1 MNKFLVLLAMSI
13 FMACAS
19 MSWAAG
25 EGRMPNPGWSFIKQI
40 PMDSIVVV
48 FGANPSVSGC
58 KIQSKWHRID
68 RTGRPNPGAQV
79 VITNPGPGC
88 DIGSSRVTSA
98 LSRAKS
104 LGPIECPQNDCG
116 VVEH

>member
-1 MNKFLVLLAMSI
+1 MRKSLILLAMIVLLVSTT
-13 FMACAS
+13 

-25 EGRMPNPGWSFIKQI
+25 EGRMPNPGWSFIKQV
-40 PMDSIVVV
+40 PMDGIVVV
-48 FGANPSVSGC
+48 FGTNPSVSGC

-68 RTGRPNPGAQV
+68 RTGRSNPGAQV
-79 VITNPGPGC
+79 VITNEDPSC
-88 DIGSSRVTSA
+88 SSGSPRFNAA
-98 LSRAKS
+98 LSRAKT